1 MLPTLILTRPKAQS
15 EGFAAEVMASWDG
28 PLQIIQS
35 PLIEIVPLEVQ
46 PTPTD
51 AVIFTSANGVAS
63 AARLNLTVGLT
74 AWCVGSKTAA
84 LAKAAG
90 FAPIE
95 GPGDAN
101 GLIATIIASHPSG
114 RIVHIRGKHARGDV
128 SKRLNAAGIACM
140 DLVTYDQRERPL
152 SVQAH
157 ETISAANFVIFPL
170 FSPRTA
176 TILAKQEPIS
186 SDVVIIALSEAV
198 RDALPVG
205 FARQVITAEKPDQA
219 AMLEAT
225 LALLHQRIGRS

>member
-15 EGFAAEVMASWDG
+15 EGFAAEVMASWNG

-63 AARLNLTVGLT
+63 AARLNLPVGLT

-84 LAKAAG
+84 LAKEAG

-101 GLIATIIASHPSG
+101 GLIATIIASHLSG

-205 FARQVITAEKPDQA
+205 FARRVITVEKPDQA